1 MERAAALC
9 AILLFAA
16 AFAPAQLTAS
26 RGEITVY
33 AEGLRS
39 EAGEVRVAL
48 FSSADGFP
56 EEVAKARKVMRV
68 KIKNYLARAD
78 LTDIPYGTYAVAV
91 LHDENANGVLDR
103 NVFKVPTEG
112 YGASNNPG
120 GVMERAIFDDAKFE
134 LFQKSLVLHV
144 QMQY

>member
-1 MERAAALC
+1 MKRAKILLAALL
-9 AILLFAA
+9 AAA

-48 FSSADGFP
+48 FESSDGFP
-56 EEVAKARKVMRV
+56 EEVAKARKVVRV

-91 LHDENANGVLDR
+91 IHDENANGMLDR

-120 GVMERAIFDDAKFE
+120 GVMERAQFNDATFE
-134 LFQKSLVLHV
+134 LFQKSLVIHV

>member
-1 MERAAALC
+1 MKRVIALST
-9 AILLFAA
+9 ALLAAA

-48 FSSADGFP
+48 FESSDGFP
-56 EEVAKARKVMRV
+56 EEVAKARKVVRV
-68 KIKNYLARAD
+68 EINNYLARAD

-91 LHDENANGVLDR
+91 IHDENANGMLDR
-103 NVFKVPTEG
+103 NAFKVPTEG

-120 GVMERAIFDDAKFE
+120 GVMERAQFNDAKFE
-134 LFQKSLVLHV
+134 LFQKSLVIHV